1 MTVFETTT
9 SLDPSGVIAQA
20 KKFFSSRNTQYSAFP
35 EKESANHVVL
45 RGQGG
50 EEIVIAAIVG
60 EGGSAVRG
68 SSILFGQ
75 QLKRFFT
82 TLPQVGLPGVLP
94 KPQLGA
100 GPA

>member
-9 SLDPSGVIAQA
+9 SLDPQGVISQA

-35 EKESANHVVL
+35 EKESATHVVL

-50 EEIVIAAIVG
+50 EEIVIAAFAG
-60 EGGSAVRG
+60 EGGSKVRG
-68 SSILFGQ
+68 SSILFAQ
-75 QLKRFFT
+75 QVKRFFT

-94 KPQLGA
+94 QPQLGA